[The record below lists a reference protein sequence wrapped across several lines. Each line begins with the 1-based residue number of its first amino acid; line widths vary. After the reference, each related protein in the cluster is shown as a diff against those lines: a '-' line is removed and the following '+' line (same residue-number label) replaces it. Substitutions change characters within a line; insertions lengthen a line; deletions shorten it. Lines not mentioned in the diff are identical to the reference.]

1 MKLEYTLY
9 ALIYP
14 LLFGLIS
21 QFVPDMPAEFS
32 SVVFEAL
39 FSYVL
44 TKLGVEIVG
53 APLRGFLVR
62 KGYESFRKTD

>member
-9 ALIYP
+9 VLIYP
-14 LLFGLIS
+14 LLFTLLTKLAPNLPP
-21 QFVPDMPAEFS
+21 VFS
-32 SVVFEAL
+32 VEVFAAL

-53 APLRGFLVR
+53 APARNLLVKIGLKGF
-62 KGYESFRKTD
+62 K